1 MAWDQEKF
9 EAYRRLVREKE
20 GKFTKSPMREVTKL
34 LNPAKFQQEREYLKL
49 IREAWAKI
57 NSSDQKRYQTAWN
70 FVEGKL
76 FSNAPS
82 DFAKEAAGQRG
93 RLKVTAPRPLAP
105 PPAPLEAVGQRGR
118 LRVTARDAVCDH
130 SLDQLLNSRHYPWRV
145 RFKIRELGAGGQ
157 GRSLSVTIKLAAFSG
172 DGQEFQN
179 ALGRGEVR
187 DVPSTH
193 EGAAISEHVKS
204 QWRTRITER
213 WNGAEFAIQDA
224 RDNDLETY
232 SIEFNFEWADSGEN
246 LRDIHR
252 IWAVRNT
259 DPSLPPDGT
268 IDAGFWG
275 VDDGKDSGA
284 IAHEFGHLVGNP
296 DEYGACTFLAQNNSR
311 VRSDGGSIMVDAIG
325 GQPRPRHYWL
335 IAQEATAMLGEDPA
349 MCVVRVPRSSSVY
362 KASFGHPW
370 ITT

>member
-9 EAYRRLVREKE
+9 KVYRKLVREQE
-20 GKFTKSPMREVTKL
+20 GKFEKSSMREVTKL
-34 LNPAKFQQEREYLKL
+34 LNPAKFQQGPEYLKQ
-49 IREAWAKI
+49 IREAWGQI
-57 NSSDQKRYQTAWN
+57 EQTDQRRYQSAWEY
-70 FVEGKL
+70 VEKEL
-76 FSNAPS
+76 FSSAPS
-82 DFAKEAAGQRG
+82 NFAKEAAGQRG
-93 RLKVTAPRPLAP
+93 KLKAGAPRTVGPPAP
-105 PPAPLEAVGQRGR
+105 PPQWLKKKANLNVSA
-118 LRVTARDAVCDH
+118 LSAVCDQN
-130 SLDQLLNSRHYPWRV
+130 LEQLLNGKRYPWRV
-145 RFKIRELGAGGQ
+145 RFKIKELGAGRQGQ
-157 GRSLSVTIKLAAFSG
+157 SLSVTIKLAAFSG

-179 ALGRGEVR
+179 ALRRGEVR

-213 WNGAEFAIQDA
+213 WNGAEFAIQDT
-224 RDNDLETY
+224 RDNDLVTY
-232 SIEFNFEWADSGEN
+232 TIEFNFEWADSGEN
-246 LRDIHR
+246 LRDIHT

-335 IAQEATAMLGEDPA
+335 IAQEAAAMLREDPA